1 MVPFHKP
8 CYCFCMEQYPIQQKS
23 LPEALL
29 RELGVAVVYLFG
41 SQAEGIAGPMSD
53 IDIGIVYADADS
65 NSLNRNRG
73 ELYQALYNI
82 FTDVFDMRGF
92 REIDIIMLDRAPLE
106 LRFDV
111 ITHGTVIFETDPE
124 LRSDFEE
131 RTAAL
136 YRDFKPLREESNRAV
151 LQRV

>member
-1 MVPFHKP
+1 MNTSL
-8 CYCFCMEQYPIQQKS
+8 IQQKS
-23 LPEALL
+23 LPEGML
-29 RELGVAVVYLFG
+29 RDLGVAVVYLFG

-53 IDIGIVYADADS
+53 IDIGVLYSDS
-65 NSLNRNRG
+65 NHLNRNRG
-73 ELYQALYNI
+73 ELYQALYDI

-92 REIDIIMLDRAPLE
+92 KDIDIVMLDRAPLE

-111 ITHGTVIFETDPE
+111 ITHGKVIFETDHE
-124 LRSDFEE
+124 FRRDFEE

-151 LQRV
+151 LQRI